1 MTMIRWMVVSLAA
14 LAFAVPASAQT
25 ITPDHGGFVLKR
37 PLRFSLLPAPLDGA
51 AKPARIYAI
60 ELAPSPAEPAAIGIA
75 VQRKRN
81 RMVAMPARRIGGVP
95 LPTDLSGDAQPRSSL
110 MLVDAHGSL
119 PLADGL
125 QAELGWQGAKL
136 NNRGANVTALYGSD
150 AIKSRDLFLPTGRLA
165 YDAAPGVTLRA
176 DYRETIEAYAG
187 VGLSGALGLTRE
199 AFRTLQAG
207 LRPERDSRMR
217 LGSDWMLA
225 PDLTLAVDAF
235 DGEIED
241 RLAFVEDGYLPVNR
255 GSAHVRGLA
264 MRAEHRL
271 TSALSLSARYHVAR
285 LRQEQGG
292 RVQEQQL
299 MLEGLWAQGPWRC
312 RIAAAQ
318 NSAPALMQ
326 DDGGLRLEAGVDYAL
341 TGRRP
346 MRVGL
351 HLTDPDQ
358 LASSRLMRADA
369 SGAARPEDQA
379 QALMLTAARAW

>member
-1 MTMIRWMVVSLAA
+1 MALIRWMLMPLAA
-14 LAFAVPASAQT
+14 LAIPVSAQT

-51 AKPARIYAI
+51 AKPARIYAL
-60 ELAPSPAEPAAIGIA
+60 ELAPSPAEPAAISIA

-81 RMVAMPARRIGGVP
+81 RMVALPARRIGAVP
-95 LPTDLSGDAQPRSSL
+95 LLADLSGDAQPRSSL

-165 YDAAPGVTLRA
+165 YEVASGVTLWA
-176 DYRETIEAYAG
+176 DYRETIQAYAG
-187 VGLSGALGLTRE
+187 VGLSGTLGLTRE
-199 AFRTLQAG
+199 AFRSLQAG
-207 LRPERDSRMR
+207 LRPERDSRVR
-217 LGSDWMLA
+217 LGGDWAVA
-225 PDLTLAVDAF
+225 PALTLAADAF
-235 DGEIED
+235 DGDVED

-255 GSAHVRGLA
+255 GSAHVRGMA
-264 MRAEHRL
+264 VRAEHQV
-271 TSALSLSARYHVAR
+271 TPALRLSARYHLAE
-285 LRQEQGG
+285 LRQDRGG
-292 RVQEQQL
+292 SVQEQQL
-299 MLEGLWAQGPWRC
+299 VLEGFWVQGAWRC

-318 NSAPALMQ
+318 SSAPALMQ
-326 DDGGLRLEAGVDYAL
+326 DDGGLRLEAGIDYAL
-341 TGRRP
+341 AGRRS
-346 MRVGL
+346 MRIGL

-358 LASSRLMRADA
+358 LASSRLIRAET

-379 QALMLTAARAW
+379 QALMLTAALAW

>member
-1 MTMIRWMVVSLAA
+1 MALINWMAIA
-14 LAFAVPASAQT
+14 LAGLAFVVPVSAQT
-25 ITPDHGGFVLKR
+25 IAPDHGGFVLRR
-37 PLRFSLLPAPLDGA
+37 PLRFSLLPAPLAGA
-51 AKPARIYAI
+51 TRPARIYAV
-60 ELAPSPAEPAAIGIA
+60 ELAPSPAEPAAISIA

-81 RMVAMPARRIGGVP
+81 RMAAPSARRIGTVP

-150 AIKSRDLFLPTGRLA
+150 EIKSRDLFLPAGRLA

-176 DYRETIEAYAG
+176 DYRETIQAYAG
-187 VGLSGALGLTRE
+187 IGRSGALGLTRE
-199 AFRTLQAG
+199 DFRSLQAG
-207 LRPERDSRMR
+207 LRPERNSRFR
-217 LGSDWMLA
+217 LGGDWVVA
-225 PDLTLAVDAF
+225 PTLILTVDGF
-235 DGEIED
+235 DGDVQD

-271 TSALSLSARYHVAR
+271 TSALSLSARYHMAR
-285 LRQEQGG
+285 LRQDRSG

-312 RIAAAQ
+312 RVAAAQ
-318 NSAPALMQ
+318 SSAPALMQ
-326 DDGGLRLEAGVDYAL
+326 DDAGLRLEAGVDYAL
-341 TGRRP
+341 AGRRP

-351 HLTDPDQ
+351 HLTDPGQ
-358 LASSRLMRADA
+358 LASSRLLRADA

-379 QALMLTAARAW
+379 QALMLTAALAW

>member
-1 MTMIRWMVVSLAA
+1 MAMIRWMVVVLVA
-14 LAFAVPASAQT
+14 LGFVVPASAQT

-51 AKPARIYAI
+51 TKPARIYAV
-60 ELAPSPAEPAAIGIA
+60 ELTPSPAEPAAIGIA

-81 RMVAMPARRIGGVP
+81 RMVALPARRIGTVP

-110 MLVDAHGSL
+110 MLVDAHGSV

-136 NNRGANVTALYGSD
+136 NNRGANVTALYGRD
-150 AIKSRDLFLPTGRLA
+150 AIKSRDLFLPMGRLA

-217 LGSDWMLA
+217 LGSDWMVA
-225 PDLTLAVDAF
+225 SDLTLAVDAF

-255 GSAHVRGLA
+255 GSACAGAGDAGGASADVRAQPVG
-264 MRAEHRL
+264 
-271 TSALSLSARYHVAR
+271 ALPYGATAPGPG
-285 LRQEQGG
+285 RQ
-292 RVQEQQL
+292 
-299 MLEGLWAQGPWRC
+299 C
-312 RIAAAQ
+312 
-318 NSAPALMQ
+318 
-326 DDGGLRLEAGVDYAL
+326 AGTA
-341 TGRRP
+341 
-346 MRVGL
+346 
-351 HLTDPDQ
+351 
-358 LASSRLMRADA
+358 ADA
-369 SGAARPEDQA
+369 GGALGEGTM
-379 QALMLTAARAW
+379 ALPGCRGAEQCAGADAG